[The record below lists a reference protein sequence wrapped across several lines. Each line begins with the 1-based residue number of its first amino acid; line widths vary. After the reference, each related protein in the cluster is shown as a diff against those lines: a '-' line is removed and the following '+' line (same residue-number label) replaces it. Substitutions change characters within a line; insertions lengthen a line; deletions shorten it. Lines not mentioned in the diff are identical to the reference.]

1 LPDYDVA
8 EHFGG
13 IYYLYLRG
21 MTNDKSHQGQ
31 GVYYR
36 TITVNELIQL
46 DDLFLGKKLA
56 KDLGKKLDNKLA
68 KEQQ

>member
-1 LPDYDVA
+1 
-8 EHFGG
+8 
-13 IYYLYLRG
+13 

-46 DDLFLGKKLA
+46 DDIFLGKKLA